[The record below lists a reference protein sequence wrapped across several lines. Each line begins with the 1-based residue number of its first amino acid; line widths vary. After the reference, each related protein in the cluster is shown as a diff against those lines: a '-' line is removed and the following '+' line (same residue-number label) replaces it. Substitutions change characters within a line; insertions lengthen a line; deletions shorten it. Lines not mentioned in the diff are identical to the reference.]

1 MPRVSKPPALAI
13 HEAVTRRP
21 PGAAPRDQP
30 ASVTQPVAQPVAVD
44 TSSAFRDFPHSASH
58 SGARTVTAA
67 LRSAVASVRDISTS
81 DLDVVFQPI
90 VDLSTGASFAFEA
103 LTRCKWPE
111 FKNPMKL
118 FEQAQEERCC
128 GSLGRKVR
136 EVAFSRCTDA
146 PLFVNLHPH
155 ELDEGWLVRPDD
167 PLFFHERAVY
177 LEITESA
184 AFNYFSLCV
193 DVLKEIC
200 SRSGAFL
207 VVDDLG
213 AGHSNLKRIIDLEP
227 HVVKLD
233 LALVR
238 GIENSKRQ
246 QILVRQVVSL
256 CRELGARVVAEGIET
271 EDELSAV
278 IDTGAQYGQG
288 YLFARPAF
296 PIPKATWPVARK
308 AATP

>member
-1 MPRVSKPPALAI
+1 LPISM
-13 HEAVTRRP
+13 
-21 PGAAPRDQP
+21 
-30 ASVTQPVAQPVAVD
+30 TQPIARPVPCAA
-44 TSSAFRDFPHSASH
+44 TSAFAS
-58 SGARTVTAA
+58 
-67 LRSAVASVRDISTS
+67 SVRDIAVS

-90 VDLSTGASFAFEA
+90 VELSTGACFAFEA

-111 FKNPMKL
+111 FQNPMKL
-118 FEQAQEERCC
+118 FERAQEERCC

-136 EVAFSRCTDA
+136 EVAFARCTDA

-184 AFNYFSLCV
+184 AFNYFALCV
-193 DVLKEIC
+193 NVLKEIC

-207 VVDDLG
+207 VVDDFG

-238 GIENSKRQ
+238 GIEKSKRQ

-256 CRELGARVVAEGIET
+256 CKELGARVVAEGIET
-271 EDELSAV
+271 QDELSAV
-278 IDTGAQYGQG
+278 IDTGAHYGQG

-296 PIPKATWPVARK
+296 PMPKPSWPMPRK
-308 AATP
+308 LTRA

>member
-1 MPRVSKPPALAI
+1 MPRVSKPPAAV
-13 HEAVTRRP
+13 HEAVTFRP
-21 PGAAPRDQP
+21 PSANKATTELPT
-30 ASVTQPVAQPVAVD
+30 SSTQPI
-44 TSSAFRDFPHSASH
+44 
-58 SGARTVTAA
+58 ARPIPQEVS
-67 LRSAVASVRDISTS
+67 RVSVASVRDITTS

-90 VDLSTGASFAFEA
+90 VDLSTGAAFAFEA

-136 EVAFSRCTDA
+136 EVAFARCTDA

-167 PLFFHERAVY
+167 PLFFHDRSVY

-193 DVLKEIC
+193 NVLKEIC
-200 SRSGAFL
+200 SRAGAFL

-238 GIENSKRQ
+238 GIEKSKRQ

-296 PIPKATWPVARK
+296 PIPKHSWPVARPVPAK
-308 AATP
+308 

>member
-1 MPRVSKPPALAI
+1 MAPVSKPPAAAI
-13 HEAVTRRP
+13 HEAITQRP
-21 PGAAPRDQP
+21 PKAPRGELP
-30 ASVTQPVAQPVAVD
+30 TSSTQPIARPVPIEISACP
-44 TSSAFRDFPHSASH
+44 TSSVGDL
-58 SGARTVTAA
+58 TV
-67 LRSAVASVRDISTS
+67 S

-90 VDLSTGASFAFEA
+90 VDLSNGTTFAYEA

-111 FKNPMKL
+111 FKNPMVL
-118 FEQAQEERCC
+118 FERAQAERCC

-136 EVAFSRCTDA
+136 EVAFARCTDA

-167 PLFFHERAVY
+167 PLFFHDRAVY

-193 DVLKEIC
+193 NVLKEIC

-207 VVDDLG
+207 VVDDFG

-227 HVVKLD
+227 HIVKLD

-238 GIENSKRQ
+238 GIEKSKRQ
-246 QILVRQVVSL
+246 QVLVRQVVSL
-256 CRELGARVVAEGIET
+256 CKELGARVVAEGIET
-271 EDELSAV
+271 EAELSAV
-278 IDTGAQYGQG
+278 IDTGAHWGQG

-296 PIPKATWPVARK
+296 PIPKPSWPLPRRK
-308 AATP
+308 A

>member
-1 MPRVSKPPALAI
+1 MPRVSKPPQNQI
-13 HEAVTRRP
+13 HDAVTCRP
-21 PGAAPRDQP
+21 PSKSGKNLDLPS
-30 ASVTQPVAQPVAVD
+30 SVIQPVARPISAQPSGSTALVAD
-44 TSSAFRDFPHSASH
+44 LT
-58 SGARTVTAA
+58 
-67 LRSAVASVRDISTS
+67 TS

-90 VDLSTGASFAFEA
+90 VDLSTGVTFAYEA

-118 FEQAQEERCC
+118 FEHAQAERCC
-128 GSLGRKVR
+128 GRLGRMVR
-136 EVAFSRCTDA
+136 EVAFARCTDA

-167 PLFFHERAVY
+167 PLFFHDRAVY

-184 AFNYFSLCV
+184 TFNYFSLCV
-193 DVLKEIC
+193 DVLKELC
-200 SRSGAFL
+200 SRGGAFL

-227 HVVKLD
+227 HIVKLD

-238 GIENSKRQ
+238 GIEKSKRQ

-271 EDELSAV
+271 EDELRAV
-278 IDTGAQYGQG
+278 IDTGAHFGQG

-296 PIPKATWPVARK
+296 PIPKASWPIPRVVA
-308 AATP
+308 AP

>member
-1 MPRVSKPPALAI
+1 MARVSKPPATAI
-13 HEAVTRRP
+13 HDAVTCRPPSSKQRELPSSSTQPIARPVVAEPQRRP
-21 PGAAPRDQP
+21 
-30 ASVTQPVAQPVAVD
+30 
-44 TSSAFRDFPHSASH
+44 SS
-58 SGARTVTAA
+58 
-67 LRSAVASVRDISTS
+67 SVRDVTVS

-90 VDLSTGASFAFEA
+90 IDLSNGVTFAHEA

-136 EVAFSRCTDA
+136 EVAFARCTDA

-167 PLFFHERAVY
+167 PLFFHDRAVY

-193 DVLKEIC
+193 NVLKEIC

-207 VVDDLG
+207 VVDDFG

-227 HVVKLD
+227 HIVKLD

-238 GIENSKRQ
+238 GIEKSKRQ

-256 CRELGARVVAEGIET
+256 CKELGARVVAEGIET
-271 EDELSAV
+271 EDELAAV
-278 IDTGAQYGQG
+278 IDTGAHYGQG

-296 PIPKATWPVARK
+296 PIPKPSWPLGL
-308 AATP
+308 TPAVRRNSHI

>member
-1 MPRVSKPPALAI
+1 MARVTNPPAAAI
-13 HEAVTRRP
+13 HDVVTCRP
-21 PGAAPRDQP
+21 PSPISG
-30 ASVTQPVAQPVAVD
+30 SVP
-44 TSSAFRDFPHSASH
+44 S
-58 SGARTVTAA
+58 SGALPIARPVPRNISHASAA
-67 LRSAVASVRDISTS
+67 LVRDITVS

-90 VDLSTGASFAFEA
+90 VDLSNGVTFAHEA

-111 FKNPMKL
+111 FKNPVTL
-118 FEQAQEERCC
+118 FAQAQVERCC

-136 EVAFSRCTDA
+136 EVAFARCTDA

-155 ELDEGWLVRPDD
+155 ELDEAWLVRPDD
-167 PLFFHERAVY
+167 PLFFHDRPVY

-184 AFNYFSLCV
+184 AFSYFTLCV
-193 DVLKEIC
+193 NVLKDIC

-207 VVDDLG
+207 VVDDFG

-233 LALVR
+233 LALIR
-238 GIENSKRQ
+238 GIDKSKRQ

-256 CRELGARVVAEGIET
+256 CKELGARVVAEGIET
-271 EDELSAV
+271 EDELLAV
-278 IDTGAQYGQG
+278 IDSGAHYGQG

-296 PIPKATWPVARK
+296 PIPKPSWPIARK
-308 AATP
+308 VSTG

>member
-1 MPRVSKPPALAI
+1 MVRVTS
-13 HEAVTRRP
+13 P
-21 PGAAPRDQP
+21 PGAAIHDAVTFRPPSPVSGNLPR
-30 ASVTQPVAQPVAVD
+30 SVALPIARPVPLNI
-44 TSSAFRDFPHSASH
+44 SH
-58 SGARTVTAA
+58 A
-67 LRSAVASVRDISTS
+67 LPASVRDITVS

-90 VDLSTGASFAFEA
+90 VDLSNGLTFAQEA

-111 FKNPMKL
+111 FENPVTL
-118 FEQAQEERCC
+118 FAQAQAERCC

-136 EVAFSRCTDA
+136 EVAFARCTDA

-167 PLFFHERAVY
+167 PLFFHDRPVY

-184 AFNYFSLCV
+184 AFNYFALCLN
-193 DVLKEIC
+193 VLKDIC

-207 VVDDLG
+207 VVDDFG

-233 LALVR
+233 LALIR
-238 GIENSKRQ
+238 GIDKSKRQ

-256 CRELGARVVAEGIET
+256 CKELGARVVAEGIET
-271 EDELSAV
+271 EDELLAV
-278 IDTGAQYGQG
+278 MDSGAHYGQG

-296 PIPKATWPVARK
+296 PIPKASWPIARK
-308 AATP
+308 VAG

>member
-1 MPRVSKPPALAI
+1 MQSELSSMARFPQAPAVAAIHQATTRPPPSPQALAK
-13 HEAVTRRP
+13 EAT
-21 PGAAPRDQP
+21 
-30 ASVTQPVAQPVAVD
+30 SVTLPIARPVAVQD
-44 TSSAFRDFPHSASH
+44 
-58 SGARTVTAA
+58 
-67 LRSAVASVRDISTS
+67 AVGLVRDITTA

-90 VDLSTGASFAFEA
+90 VELGRGATFAYEA

-128 GSLGRKVR
+128 GRLGRQVR
-136 EVAFSRCTDA
+136 EVAFARCTDA

-167 PLFFHERAVY
+167 PLFFHDRPVY

-184 AFNYFSLCV
+184 AFNYFSLV
-193 DVLKEIC
+193 VGVLKEIC
-200 SRSGAFL
+200 SRGGAFL

-238 GIENSKRQ
+238 GIEKSKRQ
-246 QILVRQVVSL
+246 QTLVTHVVSL
-256 CRELGARVVAEGIET
+256 CHELGARVVAEGIET
-271 EDELSAV
+271 QDELKAV
-278 IDTGAQYGQG
+278 IDTGADYGQG

-296 PIPKATWPVARK
+296 PIPKPLWPLSADS
-308 AATP
+308 

>member
-1 MPRVSKPPALAI
+1 MATWREPFSIFGLMQRVSKPPATAI
-13 HEAVTRRP
+13 HEAVTCRP
-21 PGAAPRDQP
+21 PFAVGNDLPT
-30 ASVTQPVAQPVAVD
+30 STTQPIARPVLNEAASSVA
-44 TSSAFRDFPHSASH
+44 S
-58 SGARTVTAA
+58 
-67 LRSAVASVRDISTS
+67 SVRDIGVA

-90 VDLSTGASFAFEA
+90 VELSTGACFAFEA

-118 FEQAQEERCC
+118 FERAQEERCC
-128 GSLGRKVR
+128 GTLGRKVR
-136 EVAFSRCTDA
+136 EVAFARCTDA

-184 AFNYFSLCV
+184 AFSYFALCV
-193 DVLKEIC
+193 NVLKEIC

-207 VVDDLG
+207 VVDDFG

-238 GIENSKRQ
+238 GIEKSKRQ
-246 QILVRQVVSL
+246 QILVRQVVLL
-256 CRELGARVVAEGIET
+256 CKELGARVVAEGIET
-271 EDELSAV
+271 EDELAAV
-278 IDTGAQYGQG
+278 IDTGAHYGQG

-296 PIPKATWPVARK
+296 PIPKPSWPMPRK
-308 AATP
+308 ISRA

>member
-1 MPRVSKPPALAI
+1 MVRTKPPAAI
-13 HEAVTRRP
+13 HQAVTCRP
-21 PGAAPRDQP
+21 PSSASRDLP
-30 ASVTQPVAQPVAVD
+30 TSTTQPI
-44 TSSAFRDFPHSASH
+44 
-58 SGARTVTAA
+58 ARTVPPLELARGST
-67 LRSAVASVRDISTS
+67 ASVRDLTTS

-90 VDLSTGASFAFEA
+90 VDLSNGATFAHEA

-111 FKNPMKL
+111 FKNPMTL
-118 FEQAQEERCC
+118 FAQAQEERCC

-136 EVAFSRCTDA
+136 EVAFARCTDA

-167 PLFFHERAVY
+167 PLFFHDRAVY

-184 AFNYFSLCV
+184 AFTYFSLCV
-193 DVLKEIC
+193 NVLKEIC

-238 GIENSKRQ
+238 GIDKSKRQ
-246 QILVRQVVSL
+246 QILVKQVVAL
-256 CRELGARVVAEGIET
+256 CQALGARVVAEGIET

-288 YLFARPAF
+288 YLFARPQF
-296 PIPKATWPVARK
+296 PIPKPSWPLGR
-308 AATP
+308 PIG

>member
-1 MPRVSKPPALAI
+1 MPSVSKPPATAI

-21 PGAAPRDQP
+21 PAAVSRDLP
-30 ASVTQPVAQPVAVD
+30 TSTTQPIARAVHSEAMPVSVA
-44 TSSAFRDFPHSASH
+44 S
-58 SGARTVTAA
+58 
-67 LRSAVASVRDISTS
+67 SVRDIAVC

-90 VDLSTGASFAFEA
+90 VDLSTGVSFALEA

-111 FKNPMKL
+111 FKNPMTL
-118 FEQAQEERCC
+118 FERAQEERCC

-136 EVAFSRCTDA
+136 EVAFARCTDV

-184 AFNYFSLCV
+184 AFTYFGLCV
-193 DVLKEIC
+193 NVLKEIC

-207 VVDDLG
+207 VVDDFG

-233 LALVR
+233 LALIR
-238 GIENSKRQ
+238 GIEKSKRQ

-256 CRELGARVVAEGIET
+256 CKELGARVVAEGIET

-278 IDTGAQYGQG
+278 IDTGAHYGQG

-296 PIPKATWPVARK
+296 PIPKPSWPMPRK
-308 AATP
+308 IIGA

>member
-1 MPRVSKPPALAI
+1 M
-13 HEAVTRRP
+13 
-21 PGAAPRDQP
+21 
-30 ASVTQPVAQPVAVD
+30 ASVTKPPPAAIHDAV
-44 TSSAFRDFPHSASH
+44 TCRPPSSGTRDFPVSSTQPVVRPVPAEPPRTAVSA
-58 SGARTVTAA
+58 
-67 LRSAVASVRDISTS
+67 LVRDLTVS

-90 VDLSTGASFAFEA
+90 VDLSTGTTFAHEA

-136 EVAFSRCTDA
+136 EVAFALCTDA

-155 ELDEGWLVRPDD
+155 ELAEGWLVRPDD
-167 PLFFHERAVY
+167 PLFFHDRAVY

-193 DVLKEIC
+193 NVLKEIC

-207 VVDDLG
+207 VVDDFG

-238 GIENSKRQ
+238 GIEKSKRQ

-256 CRELGARVVAEGIET
+256 CKELGARVVAEGIET
-271 EDELSAV
+271 EAELEAV
-278 IDTGAQYGQG
+278 IDTGAHYGQG

-296 PIPKATWPVARK
+296 PIPAISWPKLPNFARRAPPRK
-308 AATP
+308 LSQA

>member
-1 MPRVSKPPALAI
+1 MPRVSKPPNTAI
-13 HEAVTRRP
+13 HDAVTRRP
-21 PGAAPRDQP
+21 PSSHGRDLP
-30 ASVTQPVAQPVAVD
+30 TSSTQPIARPVPIEVP
-44 TSSAFRDFPHSASH
+44 RGSAS
-58 SGARTVTAA
+58 
-67 LRSAVASVRDISTS
+67 SVRDITVS

-90 VDLSTGASFAFEA
+90 VDLSNGATFAHEA

-136 EVAFSRCTDA
+136 EVAFARCTDA

-167 PLFFHERAVY
+167 PLFFHDRAVY

-184 AFNYFSLCV
+184 AFNYFALCV
-193 DVLKEIC
+193 NVLKEIC
-200 SRSGAFL
+200 SRSGAYL
-207 VVDDLG
+207 VVDDFG

-227 HVVKLD
+227 HIVKLD

-238 GIENSKRQ
+238 GIEKSKRQ

-256 CRELGARVVAEGIET
+256 CKELGARVVAEGIET
-271 EDELSAV
+271 EDELAAV
-278 IDTGAQYGQG
+278 IDTGAHFGQG

-296 PIPKATWPVARK
+296 PIPKPSWPIARRVSS
-308 AATP
+308 T

>member
-1 MPRVSKPPALAI
+1 MP
-13 HEAVTRRP
+13 T
-21 PGAAPRDQP
+21 
-30 ASVTQPVAQPVAVD
+30 SVTQPIARPVPSEVPYG
-44 TSSAFRDFPHSASH
+44 SVS
-58 SGARTVTAA
+58 
-67 LRSAVASVRDISTS
+67 SVRDITAS

-90 VDLSTGASFAFEA
+90 VDLSNGATFAHEA

-118 FEQAQEERCC
+118 FAQAQEERCC

-136 EVAFSRCTDA
+136 EVAFARCTEV

-167 PLFFHERAVY
+167 PLFFHDHPVY

-184 AFNYFSLCV
+184 AFTYFSLCV
-193 DVLKEIC
+193 NVLKEIC

-207 VVDDLG
+207 VVDDFG

-233 LALVR
+233 LALIR
-238 GIENSKRQ
+238 GIEKSKRQ

-256 CRELGARVVAEGIET
+256 CTELGARVVAEGIET

-278 IDTGAQYGQG
+278 IDTGARYGQG

-296 PIPKATWPVARK
+296 PIPRATWPVKRK
-308 AATP
+308 NVGA

>member
-1 MPRVSKPPALAI
+1 MHRVSKPPAAV
-13 HEAVTRRP
+13 HEAVTCRP
-21 PGAAPRDQP
+21 PSGTK
-30 ASVTQPVAQPVAVD
+30 ASTELPSSTTQPIARAVPQEV
-44 TSSAFRDFPHSASH
+44 SRVS
-58 SGARTVTAA
+58 
-67 LRSAVASVRDISTS
+67 VASVRDITTS
-81 DLDVVFQPI
+81 DLDVVFRPI
-90 VDLSTGASFAFEA
+90 VDLSTGAAFAFEA

-118 FEQAQEERCC
+118 FERAQDERCC
-128 GSLGRKVR
+128 GSLGRRVR

-167 PLFFHERAVY
+167 PLFFHDRSVY

-193 DVLKEIC
+193 NVLKEIC
-200 SRSGAFL
+200 SRAGAFL

-238 GIENSKRQ
+238 GIEKSRRQ

-256 CRELGARVVAEGIET
+256 CCELGARVVAEGIET
-271 EDELSAV
+271 EAELSAV
-278 IDTGAQYGQG
+278 IDTGAHYGQG

-296 PIPKATWPVARK
+296 PIPKHTWPIARHAQIQASAK
-308 AATP
+308 

>member
-1 MPRVSKPPALAI
+1 MATVTKPPAAAI
-13 HEAVTRRP
+13 HEALTCRP
-21 PGAAPRDQP
+21 PTSAARELPN
-30 ASVTQPVAQPVAVD
+30 STTQPVARAVPADVAH
-44 TSSAFRDFPHSASH
+44 PLAS
-58 SGARTVTAA
+58 
-67 LRSAVASVRDISTS
+67 SVRDVTVS

-90 VDLSTGASFAFEA
+90 VDLASGHTFAHEA

-118 FEQAQEERCC
+118 FEQAQAERCC

-136 EVAFSRCTDA
+136 EVAFARCTDA

-167 PLFFHERAVY
+167 PLFFHDRAVY

-184 AFNYFSLCV
+184 AFNYFALCV
-193 DVLKEIC
+193 NVLKDIC

-207 VVDDLG
+207 VVDDFG

-227 HVVKLD
+227 HIVKLD

-238 GIENSKRQ
+238 GIEKSKRQ

-256 CRELGARVVAEGIET
+256 CKELGARVVAEGIET
-271 EDELSAV
+271 EAELLAV
-278 IDTGAQYGQG
+278 IDTGAHYGQG

-296 PIPKATWPVARK
+296 PIPRVHWPLPRRSDRV
-308 AATP
+308 

>member
-1 MPRVSKPPALAI
+1 MLRSKPPTVSAI
-13 HEAVTRRP
+13 HEAITSRP
-21 PGAAPRDQP
+21 PSLASRDTP
-30 ASVTQPVAQPVAVD
+30 PSVTQPVA
-44 TSSAFRDFPHSASH
+44 
-58 SGARTVTAA
+58 RTVATGTGHSLVSGIRDLTA
-67 LRSAVASVRDISTS
+67 S

-90 VDLSTGASFAFEA
+90 VDLSNGATFAQEA

-111 FKNPMKL
+111 FKDPMKL
-118 FEQAQEERCC
+118 FERAQEERCC

-136 EVAFSRCTDA
+136 EVAFARCTDA

-167 PLFFHERAVY
+167 PLFFHEHPVY

-184 AFNYFSLCV
+184 AFTYFSLCV
-193 DVLKEIC
+193 NVLKEIC

-207 VVDDLG
+207 VVDDFG
-213 AGHSNLKRIIDLEP
+213 AGHSNLKRIVDLEP

-233 LALVR
+233 LALIR
-238 GIENSKRQ
+238 GIERSKRQ

-278 IDTGAQYGQG
+278 IDSGAQYGQG

-296 PIPKATWPVARK
+296 PLPRPSWPLQRKIARELGLSK
-308 AATP
+308 

>member
-1 MPRVSKPPALAI
+1 MPRLSKPPATAI
-13 HEAVTRRP
+13 HDAVTRRP
-21 PGAAPRDQP
+21 PGYADADLP
-30 ASVTQPVAQPVAVD
+30 SSITQPIARPVLSELLPTRPAPP
-44 TSSAFRDFPHSASH
+44 SS
-58 SGARTVTAA
+58 
-67 LRSAVASVRDISTS
+67 SVRELTVS

-90 VDLSTGASFAFEA
+90 VDLSTGVSFALEA

-111 FKNPMKL
+111 FKNPMAL
-118 FEQAQEERCC
+118 FERAQEERCC

-136 EVAFSRCTDA
+136 EVAFERCTDS

-184 AFNYFSLCV
+184 AFTYFSLCV
-193 DVLKEIC
+193 NVLKEIC

-207 VVDDLG
+207 VVDDFG

-227 HVVKLD
+227 HIVKLD

-238 GIENSKRQ
+238 GIEKSRRQ

-256 CRELGARVVAEGIET
+256 CKELGARVVAEGIET

-278 IDTGAQYGQG
+278 IDTGAHYGQG

-296 PIPKATWPVARK
+296 PIPKHSWPMPRPKSAGG
-308 AATP
+308 

>member
-1 MPRVSKPPALAI
+1 MTQRVARPRPA
-13 HEAVTRRP
+13 ESTR
-21 PGAAPRDQP
+21 GA
-30 ASVTQPVAQPVAVD
+30 
-44 TSSAFRDFPHSASH
+44 
-58 SGARTVTAA
+58 
-67 LRSAVASVRDISTS
+67 ASVRDITTA

-90 VDLSTGASFAFEA
+90 VDLGTGWTFAFEA

-111 FKNPMKL
+111 FKHPVKL
-118 FEQAQEERCC
+118 FEQAQAEGCC
-128 GSLGRKVR
+128 GPLGRTVR
-136 EVAFSRCTDA
+136 EVAFARCTDA
-146 PLFVNLHPH
+146 PLFVNLHPN

-167 PLFFHERAVY
+167 PLFFHDRPVY

-184 AFNYFSLCV
+184 AFSYFSLCV
-193 DVLKEIC
+193 GVLKEIC
-200 SRSGAFL
+200 SRGGAFL

-213 AGHSNLKRIIDLEP
+213 AGHSNLKRIVDLEP

-238 GIENSKRQ
+238 GIEKSRRQ

-271 EDELSAV
+271 EEELRAV
-278 IDTGAQYGQG
+278 MDTGAHYGQG

-296 PIPKATWPVARK
+296 PLPEASWPFEHGLPV
-308 AATP
+308 P

>member
-1 MPRVSKPPALAI
+1 MLRNTKPPFVAV
-13 HEAVTRRP
+13 HEAVTSR
-21 PGAAPRDQP
+21 P
-30 ASVTQPVAQPVAVD
+30 ASSANQALPTSTTQPIARKIHEPPRSS
-44 TSSAFRDFPHSASH
+44 TS
-58 SGARTVTAA
+58 
-67 LRSAVASVRDISTS
+67 SVRDLTTG

-90 VDLSTGASFAFEA
+90 VDLANGTSFALEA

-111 FKNPMKL
+111 FKNPMRL
-118 FEQAQEERCC
+118 FEQAQEEGCC

-136 EVAFSRCTDA
+136 EVAFARCTDA

-167 PLFFHERAVY
+167 PLFFHDRPVY

-193 DVLKEIC
+193 NVLKEIC

-227 HVVKLD
+227 HIVKLD

-238 GIENSKRQ
+238 GIEKSKRQ

-271 EDELSAV
+271 EDELHAV
-278 IDTGAQYGQG
+278 IDTGAHYGQG

-296 PIPKATWPVARK
+296 PIPQPSWPIRRRPSA
-308 AATP
+308 P